1 MLDQLVQTQKENNSR
16 LASIEKSIQGLLKV
30 NRQTAAREKVESKRA
45 ANLARRERSYSKG
58 GASKVGEK
66 MRAKEG
72 AKNIF
77 GALFDFLK
85 GPIGKAAIVG
95 LLGYGIFKVFTDKK
109 TQKMV
114 GDAMVAG
121 WNFVKPYIEKAF
133 QAAGKFILDAARSA
147 AELLGKAIRNA
158 FNWATKSVGNIF
170 SGNQTNWQLDTER
183 RLATTKQER
192 AELEKIN
199 KILTK
204 KQQLERIYYKRV
216 YALEKMKDKG
226 YSEGRLARQQREVNE
241 TKEELNLVV
250 EQTQAYREL
259 AEEKGFYREQDFR
272 MRRAEE
278 TTFGWMNDR
287 TFYHGKVNMPYL
299 GARGYKVGGPVRVPG
314 SGDGDKVAAVVSPGS
329 FVLNKKASNVM
340 GYATGGI
347 PVMLEPGEQ
356 VYGPGSWG
364 PAEMMMN
371 AMVPRFASGG
381 KVDQKNPTG
390 AQAAGT
396 NVPDRGKQIADISKV
411 TPGGRVEFIG
421 TGDGISGELRI
432 IDGVGKTVG
441 SFSAVSGVNRTAKS
455 TQEQRMN
462 IPGKLLPVPDGNYP
476 LLPIEMVPG
485 DGVGDWK
492 VPLNNWHGQIGKR
505 GGILIHNDLGT
516 SGTAGCIG
524 VEGIGGRGSKKS
536 MQLAKLLQEVQPSSI
551 KVNLMSDKGQPA
563 GSQSNTGSSG
573 GNPFGAMGE
582 GFMGGANFLG
592 GAATGGLRDAGLPGL
607 ADYMDMFGQGVQ
619 QSKLGSMAASGLGA
633 LYNFGKSF
641 IGTLMGGF
649 MNPAMAGAT
658 GDTSGDGDKGSHTA
672 PGGGGNVSVSDPNAR
687 ALLQAISQAE
697 GTPSYGTMFG
707 GKVNADLASGRLTVN
722 QAYQAGMRNP
732 GSGATGKY
740 QFMPQTMKDL
750 INAGV
755 WNPNEKLTNALQDKG
770 AMWLVQK
777 KRKVNLEDGLS
788 QKEIQALSWEWASIK
803 GNNYTYGG
811 RPQGYVGQDEFAGW
825 YKSNGGK
832 LQGMQTGGVVNM
844 QGGGTPNMQRYKQAM
859 DTFKASM
866 ATNSMPVIVPIPMG
880 GGGKGGGQTPAVT
893 GQMGTPMAP
902 TLPDGPQVVAMLELQ
917 NRLALGAAI

>member
-1 MLDQLVQTQKENNSR
+1 
-16 LASIEKSIQGLLKV
+16 
-30 NRQTAAREKVESKRA
+30 
-45 ANLARRERSYSKG
+45 
-58 GASKVGEK
+58 
-66 MRAKEG
+66 
-72 AKNIF
+72 
-77 GALFDFLK
+77 
-85 GPIGKAAIVG
+85 
-95 LLGYGIFKVFTDKK
+95 
-109 TQKMV
+109 
-114 GDAMVAG
+114 
-121 WNFVKPYIEKAF
+121 
-133 QAAGKFILDAARSA
+133 
-147 AELLGKAIRNA
+147 
-158 FNWATKSVGNIF
+158 
-170 SGNQTNWQLDTER
+170 
-183 RLATTKQER
+183 
-192 AELEKIN
+192 
-199 KILTK
+199 
-204 KQQLERIYYKRV
+204 V

-505 GGILIHNDLGT
+505 GGILIHNDLGA

-563 GSQSNTGSSG
+563 GSQANTGSSG

-649 MNPAMAGAT
+649 MNPAGAKET
-658 GDTSGDGDKGSHTA
+658 GGGDTAAAPTGTGSSVTPGSAPAVTPGAKGLLDFIAHYESGGSYNKIFGGANVAGLTDKTIAEVVAIQKAHLRKGYESAAIGRYQMMYPDTYAKLAGLSMDDKFSRANQDKMAMVYLEEDGWSKYKAGKMGAEQFANNVAGTWA
-672 PGGGGNVSVSDPNAR
+672 ALPMPGGQSAH
-687 ALLQAISQAE
+687 
-697 GTPSYGTMFG
+697 
-707 GKVNADLASGRLTVN
+707 
-722 QAYQAGMRNP
+722 
-732 GSGATGKY
+732 
-740 QFMPQTMKDL
+740 
-750 INAGV
+750 AGV
-755 WNPNEKLTNALQDKG
+755 GSNKSLVGRKQYMEQIKAAKL
-770 AMWLVQK
+770 
-777 KRKVNLEDGLS
+777 
-788 QKEIQALSWEWASIK
+788 
-803 GNNYTYGG
+803 
-811 RPQGYVGQDEFAGW
+811 
-825 YKSNGGK
+825 
-832 LQGMQTGGVVNM
+832 QTGGIVNM

-880 GGGKGGGQTPAVT
+880 GGGKGGGQAPAVT